1 MSLGF
6 TYKGIH
12 SFDKHVEIIDIKP
25 PLFPQNEGNT
35 ESVSGRIG
43 AFYFGPNVG
52 QRGIQLEIQIIGDSL
67 KELSERA
74 TSVADWLM
82 QVDAEERSLVID
94 DAPEKTYYGRFEGPT
109 DLDRLLYNGRAT
121 LNFVC
126 SDPYVYYEQEE
137 FELTSESNKLP
148 VRGSQ
153 PTSPVIGA
161 VIKQDVTYIA
171 VSNKEDYLYIGEGV
185 DPDSGETPVKPS
197 EIILNDPMNVL
208 ATWTPMQQSDLT
220 FQLDANNGI
229 IDGSF
234 TSTANVFR
242 ASDYGVGA
250 QWHGPMSKVVL
261 PQAQDNWRV
270 RMRLQSIASAQK
282 QQGKLEVYLVDEKGA
297 KIATFQI
304 KDNAANTEVNI
315 VKISIGDQ
323 NVANYPEK
331 DLFNEAGKVTKT
343 YKTVSTRKKVN
354 GKYKTVTEKVQTGA
368 YNEYRDFYGYFI
380 LTKIGNQFTAEIIKL
395 DSNIK
400 PVWTK
405 KKVFVD
411 TANKYTKKLAQLN
424 IYAAASGTHDP
435 NRDLFF
441 TDTLVEKLNIVA
453 NTAPQVIAHA
463 SDELMFDFETE
474 TIYKN
479 GIPFM
484 QNLAIGSHFFKL
496 FGGTTEVLNVSPFE
510 AADWTVYVRPRTF

>member
-1 MSLGF
+1 
-6 TYKGIH
+6 
-12 SFDKHVEIIDIKP
+12 
-25 PLFPQNEGNT
+25 
-35 ESVSGRIG
+35 
-43 AFYFGPNVG
+43 
-52 QRGIQLEIQIIGDSL
+52 
-67 KELSERA
+67 
-74 TSVADWLM
+74 
-82 QVDAEERSLVID
+82 
-94 DAPEKTYYGRFEGPT
+94 
-109 DLDRLLYNGRAT
+109 
-121 LNFVC
+121 
-126 SDPYVYYEQEE
+126 
-137 FELTSESNKLP
+137 
-148 VRGSQ
+148 
-153 PTSPVIGA
+153 
-161 VIKQDVTYIA
+161 
-171 VSNKEDYLYIGEGV
+171 
-185 DPDSGETPVKPS
+185 
-197 EIILNDPMNVL
+197 ILNDPMNVL

-270 RMRLQSIASAQK
+270 RMRLQNIASAQK